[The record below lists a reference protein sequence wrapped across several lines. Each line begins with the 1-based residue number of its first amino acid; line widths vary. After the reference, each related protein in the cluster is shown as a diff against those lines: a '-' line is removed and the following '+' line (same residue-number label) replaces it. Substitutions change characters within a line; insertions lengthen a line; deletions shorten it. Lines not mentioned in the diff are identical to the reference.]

1 MERSAQRTGRAAGG
15 NKNRRKADV
24 GWRIVGVTGI
34 ALFVMASA
42 GCSNKEAE
50 VQTVVTVQTAKVER
64 MQLQQVVMAE
74 AILFPKQEAAI
85 TPKVVAPVAKFYV
98 NRGSRVHEG
107 QLLAVLENKDIAA
120 SLTENKGALQQAKA
134 AYETTTRSTLPGDV
148 IKAEQDA
155 KAAKEALDA
164 QEQLYNSRKKL
175 YDEGALPRKD
185 LDQAAVALA
194 QARAQNDVAQQ
205 HLAAMQAVGKQATQQ
220 SAVGQLASAQG
231 KYEGAQAQLSYTEI
245 RSPINGVVTDRPVW
259 PGETAPVGAP
269 LLTVMNLSSVVA
281 RPHIPQEQA
290 ALLKVGDSATI
301 TAANTPAVPAKVIL
315 VSPALDPNSTT
326 VEVWVEAQ
334 NRGGALRPGGSVEVK
349 IVANTVP
356 DAVVV
361 PAEALLKTPEGV
373 SAVMV
378 VGSDSRAHK
387 TDVGIG
393 IRSGNLVQITKG
405 LQPGQTV
412 VATGAYG
419 LPDNIQVKVT
429 HKPAAAAKEGIEA
442 KD

>member
-1 MERSAQRTGRAAGG
+1 MHRSVQRARSDD
-15 NKNRRKADV
+15 RRQADV
-24 GWRIVGVTGI
+24 PWRMAVVTGI
-34 ALFVMASA
+34 ALFIMALG

-50 VQTVVTVQTAKVER
+50 VQTVVTVQTAKVDKV
-64 MQLQQVVMAE
+64 QLQQVVRAE
-74 AILFPKQEAAI
+74 AVLFPKQEAAI
-85 TPKVVAPVAKFYV
+85 TPKIVAPVAKFYV

-120 SLTENKGALQQAKA
+120 SVTENKGELQQAKA
-134 AYETTTRSTLPGDV
+134 AYITTTKSTLPGDV

-155 KAAKEALDA
+155 KAGKEALDA
-164 QEQLYNSRKKL
+164 QEKLYNSRKKL
-175 YDEGALPRKD
+175 YEEGALPRKD
-185 LDQAAVALA
+185 LDQAGVALA

-205 HLAAMQAVGKQATQQ
+205 HLEAMQAVGKDATQQ

-231 KYEGAQAQLSYTEI
+231 KYEGAQAQLGYTEV
-245 RSPINGVVTDRPVW
+245 RSPINGVITDRPVW
-259 PGETAPVGAP
+259 PGETAPAGAP

-281 RPHIPQEQA
+281 RTHIPQEQA
-290 ALLKVGDSATI
+290 ALLRVGDSATI
-301 TAANTPAVPAKVIL
+301 AAANTPPVPAQVIL

-326 VEVWVEAQ
+326 VEIWVEAE
-334 NRGGALRPGGSVEVK
+334 NKGGALRPGATVEVS

-356 DAVVV
+356 NAMVV

-387 TDVGIG
+387 TEVDTGIH
-393 IRSGNLVQITKG
+393 SGNLVQITKG
-405 LQPGQTV
+405 LQTGQTV

-419 LPDNIQVKVT
+419 LPDNIQVKVAAQ
-429 HKPAAAAKEGIEA
+429 PAAAKQAIEA